1 MPKAHVV
8 TKFCNCSLVLQDLYS
23 TSVGWM
29 KRTRKRPYIAKS
41 INHQYF
47 QHSTHK
53 GIIRRPYKG
62 IIRRPYIAKSMSHQY
77 FQHSTHKGVISGC
90 QEWNNST
97 WVGKKKKKH
106 LQREIIESD
115 GTTPF
120 HSPTKNLLV
129 KWGRWQN
136 SKMHNGVELSQAR
149 HITIP
154 CEVDNPAWTWHRAL
168 PWDSFT
174 FHFTFKIFR
183 KRHSN
188 EPHGCLYGLGTGIGF
203 QR

>member
-97 WVGKKKKKH
+97 WVGKKKKSIYKG
-106 LQREIIESD
+106 RS
-115 GTTPF
+115 
-120 HSPTKNLLV
+120 SNL
-129 KWGRWQN
+129 
-136 SKMHNGVELSQAR
+136 M
-149 HITIP
+149 
-154 CEVDNPAWTWHRAL
+154 
-168 PWDSFT
+168 
-174 FHFTFKIFR
+174 
-183 KRHSN
+183 
-188 EPHGCLYGLGTGIGF
+188 EPHPFIHQPKTYSWSEAGDKTQRCTTELNSPKQGISQSHARWTIQHELDIELFLETLSHFISHSKFLGNAIVTSHMAACMAWEPV
-203 QR
+203 